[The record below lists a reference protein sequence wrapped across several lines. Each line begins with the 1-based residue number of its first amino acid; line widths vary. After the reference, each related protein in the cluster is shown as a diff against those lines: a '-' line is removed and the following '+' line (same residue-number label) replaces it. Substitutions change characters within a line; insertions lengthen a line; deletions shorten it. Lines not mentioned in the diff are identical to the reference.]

1 MKLSTGRVTTAL
13 ALFFQRRVLIAVM
26 VIAAAVYAYNAAG
39 SFSSQAGDGLKW
51 RVEPVT
57 VITEKGN
64 FVFATEIADTSPLR
78 QRGLMFREH
87 MAENAAM
94 LFDFQ
99 STGAISMWMKN
110 TPLSLDMVFIREDGI
125 VHRIEH
131 DTVPYSEAIIRSG
144 AAIRAVLEVRAGVAR
159 KIGLAPGDRISHR
172 MFSTR

>member
-1 MKLSTGRVTTAL
+1 MKLSPSRVTAGL

-39 SFSSQAGDGLKW
+39 SFSTQAGDGLKW

-57 VITEKGN
+57 VITGKGQ

-78 QRGLMFREH
+78 QRGLMFRKQ

-144 AAIRAVLEVRAGVAR
+144 GDIRAVLEVKAGVAR
-159 KIGLAPGDRISHR
+159 RIGLAPGDRVRHS
-172 MFSTR
+172 MFPAR